1 MSRVVVVFLIGAI
14 GISWAAIFGRLAAP
28 APPVMVA
35 LWRMIFAAPLL
46 VGVALARG
54 ELPRGRDAWVLLIGG
69 ALFALDLTLWY
80 TSLTLTS
87 IANATLL
94 VNTTSSEHR
103 PVELV
108 HPRRAPRLALLGPGG
123 LGLGRRGPR
132 RARGPGPR
140 RGRVGRRLG
149 HLGQLR
155 LRRLPARREEA
166 RARCTALG
174 AMAMATVGA
183 LLSLLAYALVMRVP
197 LTGYPA
203 NAWWSFLGSAFVTHI
218 LGMTCIVWSLRYL
231 RSTFAALA
239 LLAQPVGST
248 ALAWLVLDESL
259 GVEQGLGALGRR
271 RRRGVVRPGGGA
283 GVSV

>member
-94 VNTTSSEHR
+94 VNTTSLSIGLWSWFTQGER
-103 PVELV
+103 LGW
-108 HPRRAPRLALLGPGG
+108 RFWAPAALALGG
-123 LGLGRRGPR
+123 AGLVV
-132 RARGPGPR
+132 RAD
-140 RGRVGRRLG
+140 
-149 HLGQLR
+149 LGQGEAVWGDVLAI
-155 LRRLPARREEA
+155 LGSFAYAAYLLVVKEA

-218 LGMTCIVWSLRYL
+218 LGMTCIVWSLRTL

-259 GVEQGLGALGRR
+259 GVEQGLGALAVGV
-271 RRRGVVRPGGGA
+271 GVVLCARAA
-283 GVSV
+283 GRG